1 VPHERPSEQRN
12 IDWGKVIET
21 ALTAPGDMHGVYDRF
36 YSYSFLNQIYLLM
49 QGAREPV
56 ATYKRWSAIGRQVV
70 KGAKAK
76 EIIRPIFA
84 KREEK
89 DNGEEP
95 SLIGFKPVKCIF
107 TLSETE
113 GEELPPVQLPEW
125 DVDTALEKLGIRQV
139 PFTALS
145 GNVQGYS
152 RGHDVSINPVAVN
165 PAKTLI
171 HEIGHVV
178 LGHTAPESL
187 SEYVTHRGVKEFQ
200 AEATAYLTM
209 NELQQLDEETAAR
222 SRGYVQGWLEG
233 ERPPDKAI
241 REVFSATDLI
251 LKAGRIALDGMVEGE
266 SSRPV

>member
-1 VPHERPSEQRN
+1 MPPEKSSDQRT
-12 IDWGKVIET
+12 IDWEKLLDE
-21 ALTAPGDMHGVYDRF
+21 ALTAPGDMQGMYDRF
-36 YSYSFLNQIYLLM
+36 YNYSFLNQIYLRL
-49 QGAREPV
+49 QGVAEPI
-56 ATYKRWSAIGRQVV
+56 ATYKRWQAIGRQVL
-70 KGAKAK
+70 KGSKAK

-84 KREEK
+84 KLNEAE
-89 DNGEEP
+89 GETEP
-95 SLIGFKPVKCIF
+95 QIIGFKPVRCIF
-107 TLSETE
+107 TLSQTE
-113 GEELPPVQLPEW
+113 GEELPPVTLPEW
-125 DVDTALEKLGIRQV
+125 NVDTALEKLGIRRV
-139 PFTALS
+139 PFDELN
-145 GNVQGYS
+145 GNVQGFS
-152 RGHDVSINPVAVN
+152 RGHDISINPVAVN

-187 SEYVTHRGVKEFQ
+187 SKYVTHRGVKEFQ

-241 REVFSATDLI
+241 REVFRATDLI